1 MYETAVYEELW
12 VGKNK
17 KHKRSKKFCSFYF
30 ATLQRLLRLRQ
41 LKFSWIRKGVLIMK
55 SNMIKLG
62 TVCLSGAI
70 SRNEAAVVAVG
81 DDIIVADVLRSG
93 KLRYRQI
100 LEGVKPE
107 EIDYDAKVVVVPKAV
122 RRKLHHL
129 FDGEP
134 LQRGNAPHFAE
145 YSEHRV
151 SAPGDFKPLVKKGDI
166 LVADYGMSGTHYFRL
181 SLEDRAWLLH
191 RDGIEI

>member
-1 MYETAVYEELW
+1 
-12 VGKNK
+12 
-17 KHKRSKKFCSFYF
+17 
-30 ATLQRLLRLRQ
+30 
-41 LKFSWIRKGVLIMK
+41 MK

-122 RRKLHHL
+122 RRRLRHL
-129 FDGEP
+129 FADEEMK
-134 LQRGNAPHFAE
+134 RGNAPHFTE
-145 YSEHRV
+145 WSEHKV
-151 SAPGDFKPLVKKGDI
+151 SAPGDFKPLVRRGDI
-166 LVADYGMSGTHYFRL
+166 LVTDFNMSGTHYFRL
-181 SLEDRAWLLH
+181 SPEDRAWLEHL
-191 RDGIEI
+191 DGIVI

>member
-1 MYETAVYEELW
+1 
-12 VGKNK
+12 
-17 KHKRSKKFCSFYF
+17 
-30 ATLQRLLRLRQ
+30 
-41 LKFSWIRKGVLIMK
+41 MK

-107 EIDYDAKVVVVPKAV
+107 EIDFDAEIIFVSKEV
-122 RRKLHHL
+122 RRKLHRL
-129 FDGEP
+129 FDDEEVE
-134 LQRGNAPHFAE
+134 RGNAPHFTE
-145 YSEHRV
+145 WSEHKI
-151 SAPGDFKPLVKKGDI
+151 SAPGDFKPLVKKGEI
-166 LVADYGMSGTHYFRL
+166 LVADYAMSGTHYFRL
-181 SLEDRAWLLH
+181 TSEDRAWLEH
-191 RDGIEI
+191 RDGVTI

>member
-1 MYETAVYEELW
+1 
-12 VGKNK
+12 
-17 KHKRSKKFCSFYF
+17 
-30 ATLQRLLRLRQ
+30 
-41 LKFSWIRKGVLIMK
+41 MK

-122 RRKLHHL
+122 RRRLRHL
-129 FDGEP
+129 FAYASGKNEIMST
-134 LQRGNAPHFAE
+134 N
-145 YSEHRV
+145 V
-151 SAPGDFKPLVKKGDI
+151 SIRAISVNRDSNL
-166 LVADYGMSGTHYFRL
+166 LRL
-181 SLEDRAWLLH
+181 PT
-191 RDGIEI
+191 